1 MRNLPKCKLPT
12 CNNAVNRA
20 NNEYCS
26 PRCYQD
32 SKVVYTPQ
40 VLSYVQ
46 AHIITDGYDAVCIHL
61 NITKQALV
69 RQITTWRNNGVPI
82 PYQRKV
88 PIGTVRYRIR
98 EGIHRR
104 FIKTVD
110 GWKCEAL
117 PKPPKPVKPPKMV
130 KAKSRPTGRP
140 SRPPKRIDLI
150 PTVVRDATL
159 YRMVKIDN
167 RTWRE
172 VLITG

>member
-46 AHIITDGYDAVCIHL
+46 AHIITDGYDAVCRHL

-82 PYQRKV
+82 PYRRKV

-98 EGIHRR
+98 EGIQRR

-110 GWKCEAL
+110 GWKRDLL
-117 PKPPKPVKPPKMV
+117 PKPPKPVKPPKVV
-130 KAKSRPTGRP
+130 KAKSR
-140 SRPPKRIDLI
+140 I
-150 PTVVRDATL
+150 PTVVRDASL
-159 YRMVKIDN
+159 YHMVKVDS
-167 RTWRE
+167 RTWKQ
-172 VLITG
+172 VLKPSQFITW